1 MTIKKCMIAHD
12 CDNMVNDY
20 TAFPEWECFRANCTT
35 DLGSEVVGC
44 IGECIRPFVWL
55 GSEAKESK
63 KIFFQNCAE
72 DCEDSNG
79 VQGIQAT
86 QFTMLLVTVFAM
98 FMVAKILFKWR
109 INSF

>member
-1 MTIKKCMIAHD
+1 MIAHD
-12 CDNMVNDY
+12 CDNMVK
-20 TAFPEWECFRANCTT
+20 EWNVGNELAENEAEWNCFLANCTM
-35 DLGSEVVGC
+35 DLGREVLGC
-44 IGECIRPFVWL
+44 IGECYED
-55 GSEAKESK
+55 SEWMGNKQLYAADALKD
-63 KIFFQNCAE
+63 CAE
-72 DCEDSNG
+72 DCENSNG